1 MKDTKKETKKVVKP
15 SGKVKITK
23 PNGSMIYRDNYKGLA
38 KQYEAKGCK
47 VEEV

>member
-1 MKDTKKETKKVVKP
+1 MAEKKKAVKKEVKI
-15 SGKVKITK
+15 GQLKITK
-23 PNGSMIYRDNYKGLA
+23 PNGSMIYRDNYEGLA

>member
-1 MKDTKKETKKVVKP
+1 MAKNKNETKKDVKP

-23 PNGSMIYRDNYKGLA
+23 PNGSIIYRDKYEGLA
-38 KQYEAKGCK
+38 KQYEAKGCT